1 MLFALH
7 TPYSMFCKDDLTMV
21 SWPKHDVKG
30 EKIKTRNVVFD

>member
-7 TPYSMFCKDDLTMV
+7 APYSMFCKDDLMMV

-30 EKIKTRNVVFD
+30 ERNEDTQCCV